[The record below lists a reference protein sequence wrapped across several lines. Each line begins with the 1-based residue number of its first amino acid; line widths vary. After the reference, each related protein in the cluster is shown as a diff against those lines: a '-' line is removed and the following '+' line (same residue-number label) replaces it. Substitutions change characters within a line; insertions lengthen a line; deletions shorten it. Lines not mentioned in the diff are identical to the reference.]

1 MLAERRLQQL
11 ADNIRQ
17 DLNLLKAYDDELRYE
32 TDPRLL
38 ARYRRE
44 IERQREYLTRYQQ
57 EYDELQKPVTGVPS
71 AEMVDT
77 ADLLRQMDAKLDD
90 VLKNQKVMQQDLNDL
105 RKTLL
110 ARFDASEQVII
121 STIVQRL
128 DQNQLATVQSILD
141 EIETHRVPERFDTSE
156 QVIISA
162 IVQRLDQNQLATV
175 QSILDEIETHR
186 VPENELQE
194 TLSALQQALLEIRE
208 MRLNDLQLATEAKS
222 LSEVVDDPKLD
233 VTHKLKVSI
242 PIIPL
247 ILTYET
253 EVELKSELNLK
264 AAWQRL
270 KVRVRGER

>member
-1 MLAERRLQQL
+1 MLTELRLEQL

-17 DLNLLKAYDDELRYE
+17 DLNLLKDYEGELRYE
-32 TDPRLL
+32 TDPRRL
-38 ARYRRE
+38 AGYRRE
-44 IERQREYLTRYQQ
+44 IERQRESLTRYQQ
-57 EYDELQKPVTGVPS
+57 EYDELQKQVTGEPS

-77 ADLLRQMDAKLDD
+77 ANLLRQMDAKLDD
-90 VLKNQKVMQQDLNDL
+90 VLKNQKVMQDDLKDL

-128 DQNQLATVQSILD
+128 DQNQL
-141 EIETHRVPERFDTSE
+141 EI
-156 QVIISA
+156 
-162 IVQRLDQNQLATV
+162 V

-194 TLSALQQALLEIRE
+194 TLSAVQQALSEIRKTE
-208 MRLNDLQLATEAKS
+208 WYDSQLMSEAKA
-222 LSEVVDDPKLD
+222 LSEMVDDPKLD
-233 VTHKLKVSI
+233 VNHKLKVSV

-247 ILTYET
+247 ILSYET

-264 AAWQRL
+264 AAWQGL
-270 KVRVRGER
+270 KARVRGER

>member
-1 MLAERRLQQL
+1 MLTELRLQDL

-17 DLNLLKAYDDELRYE
+17 DLNLLKEYEDELRYE
-32 TDPRLL
+32 TDPRHL

-44 IERQREYLTRYQQ
+44 IERQRESLTRYQQ
-57 EYDELQKPVTGVPS
+57 EYDELQKQVTGVPP

-77 ADLLRQMDAKLDD
+77 ANLLRQMDAKLDD
-90 VLKNQKVMQQDLNDL
+90 VLSGQKVMQDDLKDL

-128 DQNQLATVQSILD
+128 DQNQLATVQSILA
-141 EIETHRVPERFDTSE
+141 EIETHS
-156 QVIISA
+156 
-162 IVQRLDQNQLATV
+162 
-175 QSILDEIETHR
+175 

-194 TLSALQQALLEIRE
+194 TLNTIQQALLEIRQTE
-208 MRLNDLQLATEAKS
+208 RGLYDSQLMTEAKS
-222 LSEVVDDPKLD
+222 LSDLVEDPKLD

-247 ILTYET
+247 ILSYET
-253 EVELKSELNLK
+253 EVGLKSGLNLK

>member
-1 MLAERRLQQL
+1 
-11 ADNIRQ
+11 
-17 DLNLLKAYDDELRYE
+17 
-32 TDPRLL
+32 
-38 ARYRRE
+38 
-44 IERQREYLTRYQQ
+44 
-57 EYDELQKPVTGVPS
+57 
-71 AEMVDT
+71 MVDT
-77 ADLLRQMDAKLDD
+77 ADLLQQMDAKLDD
-90 VLKNQKVMQQDLNDL
+90 VLEGQESMQDDLKDL
-105 RKTLL
+105 LKTLL
-110 ARFDASEQVII
+110 ARFD
-121 STIVQRL
+121 
-128 DQNQLATVQSILD
+128 
-141 EIETHRVPERFDTSE
+141 TSD

>member
-1 MLAERRLQQL
+1 MLTERRLQQL

-17 DLNLLKAYDDELRYE
+17 DLNLLKAYEDELRYE
-32 TDPRLL
+32 TDPRRLEGD
-38 ARYRRE
+38 RRE
-44 IERQREYLTRYQQ
+44 IERQRESLTRYQQ
-57 EYDELQKPVTGVPS
+57 EYDELQKQVTGVPS

-90 VLKNQKVMQQDLNDL
+90 VLKNQKVMQDDLKDL

-141 EIETHRVPERFDTSE
+141 EIETHRVPE
-156 QVIISA
+156 
-162 IVQRLDQNQLATV
+162 
-175 QSILDEIETHR
+175 
-186 VPENELQE
+186 ELQE